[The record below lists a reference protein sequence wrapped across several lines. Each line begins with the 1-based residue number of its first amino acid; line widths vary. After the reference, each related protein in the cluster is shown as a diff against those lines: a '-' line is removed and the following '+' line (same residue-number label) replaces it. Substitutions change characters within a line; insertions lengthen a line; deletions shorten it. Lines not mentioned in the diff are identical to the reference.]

1 MCSFNLKKQIFSI
14 FSTFSTLFQV
24 SLPHHEYRADRL
36 VSSMQTVVKRIVVVD
51 SRARETSHSSNEP
64 RPFGILL
71 KASPRSPKNGRL
83 YLAVLWHLKDK
94 LSQIPSEY
102 LIKPQHR
109 GAPWAFREHMKH
121 PDKPSCLLYVPT
133 QAWHTRMFQQAE
145 HVR

>member
-1 MCSFNLKKQIFSI
+1 MRKEGVHRHVLKCAALTLKSKYSPFLPRV
-14 FSTFSTLFQV
+14 TLFQV

-36 VSSMQTVVKRIVVVD
+36 MSSMQTVVKCIVVVD

-64 RPFGILL
+64 QPFGILL

-109 GAPWAFREHMKH
+109 GAP
-121 PDKPSCLLYVPT
+121 
-133 QAWHTRMFQQAE
+133 
-145 HVR
+145 